1 VISKQQIKHIRSLQQ
16 KKYRNDLNLYVIEGI
31 KMVIEAIRQI
41 PQEIEYICLTT
52 KYLNQVKQ
60 ELIKHKIQLNE
71 TSSEDFRKISSLI
84 TPQEIL
90 AVIKKPGIAN
100 PTSIAFDD
108 ICLALD
114 GIRDP
119 GNMGT
124 IIRLADWFG
133 ISQIVCS
140 PDTVDCYN
148 PKVVQASMGAIFR
161 VKLTYTE
168 LAKWLVDVK
177 SKKGANVY
185 CTSLNGDNLYASVLK
200 KPAIMVLGNEAKGI
214 SDDVSQLADKN
225 LFIPNQSNFPDK
237 TESLNVSIAAAIV
250 CAEFTRQFAYERTR
264 K

>member
-16 KKYRNDLNLYVIEGI
+16 KKYRNDFNLYVIEGL
-31 KMVIEAIRQI
+31 KMVLEAIRQI
-41 PQEIEYICLTT
+41 PQDIEYVCLTT
-52 KYLNQVKQ
+52 KVLNQVKHEIRLPQ
-60 ELIKHKIQLNE
+60 VQLIEVSSNDFKKI
-71 TSSEDFRKISSLI
+71 TSLT

-90 AVIKKPGIAN
+90 AVLKKPETEN
-100 PTSIAFDD
+100 QSTFNLDT

-124 IIRLADWFG
+124 ILRLADWFG

-148 PKVVQASMGAIFR
+148 PKVVQASMGAILR
-161 VKLTYTE
+161 VKLIYTE
-168 LAKWLVDVK
+168 LAQWLIQLK
-177 SKKGANVY
+177 SKKNITIY
-185 CTSLNGDNLYASVLK
+185 CTALNGNNLYTSNLK
-200 KPAIMVLGNEAKGI
+200 KPAIVVLGNEANGI
-214 SDDVSQLADKN
+214 SDDVFQLTDKN
-225 LFIPNQSNFPDK
+225 LYIPNQSNFPDK

-250 CAEFTRQFAYERTR
+250 CAEFTRQTSL